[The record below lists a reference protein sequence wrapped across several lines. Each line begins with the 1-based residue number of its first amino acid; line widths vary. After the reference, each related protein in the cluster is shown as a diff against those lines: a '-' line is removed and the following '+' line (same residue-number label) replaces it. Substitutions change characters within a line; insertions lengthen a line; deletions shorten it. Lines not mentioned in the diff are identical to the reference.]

1 MLFIFFIFNKFFN
14 LLHNYYKL
22 IKNFN
27 YFFFNKI
34 LIFIYVG
41 IINYSSNNWKNK
53 L

>member
-1 MLFIFFIFNKFFN
+1 MKNLNFSFN
-14 LLHNYYKL
+14 LTL
-22 IKNFN
+22 FN
-27 YFFFNKI
+27 YLKKNFFNKI